1 MDGGRGPAGRLRDSR
16 RVSWL
21 LPPHRFPADRS
32 FQARVAVWVKGFLAS
47 HAPAYEP
54 PEPAAAVGIA
64 DDSAPDEER
73 ILIISHGAYISALY
87 AVLIRDFGFRSR
99 NAKQTTGCAN
109 TCIMRVRVDY
119 DEDGVYR
126 GEILSWNETPH
137 LGNVRGTK
145 SKVDDDVRTAWRS
158 KMNG

>member
-1 MDGGRGPAGRLRDSR
+1 M
-16 RVSWL
+16 
-21 LPPHRFPADRS
+21 
-32 FQARVAVWVKGFLAS
+32 WVKGFLAQ

-54 PEPAAAVGIA
+54 PEPAAAAGLSE
-64 DDSAPDEER
+64 DTAPEEER

-87 AVLIRDFGFRSR
+87 AVLITQFGFKCK

-119 DEDGVYR
+119 DEGGKYR

-137 LGNVRGTK
+137 LGNVAGTK

-158 KMNG
+158 KMNS